1 MDRRIGRTDK
11 LDGQRDGRM
20 NKWKDWTDRQTGRS
34 GLMDREDGQ
43 TSRWTEGRTDCTK
56 GRTVQSGR
64 MEWRELP
71 DGRTDGQSGWTERTG
86 GQRWTGRTE
95 GGIGERTEG
104 LNRLT
109 KWTLS
114 EWTGLLYFSLKRVF
128 G

>member
-1 MDRRIGRTDK
+1 MEGLNRQTNWTVWI
-11 LDGQRDGRM
+11 DGRR
-20 NKWKDWTDRQTGRS
+20 D
-34 GLMDREDGQ
+34 E
-43 TSRWTEGRTDCTK
+43 RTAK

-71 DGRTDGQSGWTERTG
+71 DGRTDGQSGWTDRTG

-95 GGIGERTEG
+95 GRMGERTEG

-114 EWTGLLYFSLKRVF
+114 GWTGLLYFSPKRVF